1 MGVGDQIRPL
11 TAQSRSRRFFSK
23 ICPLLLAINARSMKK
38 LVTLFTTSLEPAAAA
53 AEALTLRGF
62 PRGNP
67 SAGWP
72 PDSNAAQR
80 HVAK

>member
-1 MGVGDQIRPL
+1 MGVDDEIHPL
-11 TAQSRSRRFFSK
+11 TA
-23 ICPLLLAINARSMKK
+23 
-38 LVTLFTTSLEPAAAA
+38 TSFEPGAAA

-62 PRGNP
+62 LRENP

-72 PDSNAAQR
+72 SESNAAQR